1 VKYSYIKPRKKS
13 FFTKEFQLVFVFFSV
28 SFIMLTSV
36 YLFLIFKDERFS
48 TRIQEAKELQER
60 INNNVKKMQEDT
72 DKILKVK
79 MFSENIFT
87 ANSVM
92 KDSLTNLFDLIPN
105 RITLSKAKLLENG
118 LILYGITPNEDVY
131 NFMLAAPLKSIFNRS
146 YSSFFPAQ
154 NGWLRFV
161 STNYIDE
168 VKEEKLDEEE

>member
-1 VKYSYIKPRKKS
+1 MKYSYIKPQRKS
-13 FFTKEFQLVFVFFSV
+13 FFTRDFQLVFAFFSV
-28 SFIMLTSV
+28 SFFMLISV
-36 YLFLIFKDERFS
+36 YFFLIFKDERFS
-48 TRIQEAKELQER
+48 AKIQEAKELQER
-60 INNNVKKMQEDT
+60 INNNVKKMQEHT

-79 MFSENIFT
+79 IFSENIFT

-92 KDSLTNLFDLIPN
+92 KDSIINLFDLVPN

-118 LILYGITPNEDVY
+118 LILYGITPNEDIY

-161 STNYIDE
+161 STNYVDE
-168 VKEEKLDEEE
+168 IKEEKQDE

>member
-1 VKYSYIKPRKKS
+1 VKYSYIKPQRKS
-13 FFTKEFQLVFVFFSV
+13 FFTRDFQLVFTFFSV

-36 YLFLIFKDERFS
+36 YFFLVFKDERFS
-48 TRIQEAKELQER
+48 AKIQEAKELQER
-60 INNNVKKMQEDT
+60 INNNVKKMQEHT

-87 ANSVM
+87 ANSIM
-92 KDSLTNLFDLIPN
+92 KDSIINLFDLVPN

-118 LILYGITPNEDVY
+118 LILYGITPNEDIY

-161 STNYIDE
+161 STNYVDE
-168 VKEEKLDEEE
+168 IKEEKQDE

>member
-1 VKYSYIKPRKKS
+1 MKYSYIKPQRKS
-13 FFTKEFQLVFVFFSV
+13 FFTRDFQLVFTFFSV

-36 YLFLIFKDERFS
+36 YFFLVFKDERFS
-48 TRIQEAKELQER
+48 AKIQEAKELQER
-60 INNNVKKMQEDT
+60 INNNVKKMQEHT

-92 KDSLTNLFDLIPN
+92 KDSIINLFDLVPN

-118 LILYGITPNEDVY
+118 LILYGITPNEDIY

-161 STNYIDE
+161 STNYVDE
-168 VKEEKLDEEE
+168 IKEEKQDE

>member
-1 VKYSYIKPRKKS
+1 
-13 FFTKEFQLVFVFFSV
+13 
-28 SFIMLTSV
+28 MLTSV
-36 YLFLIFKDERFS
+36 YFFLIFKDERFS
-48 TRIQEAKELQER
+48 AKIQEAKVLQKK
-60 INNNVKKMQEDT
+60 INNNVKKMQEHT

-92 KDSLTNLFDLIPN
+92 KDSIINLFDLVPN

-118 LILYGITPNEDVY
+118 LILYGITPNEDIY

-161 STNYIDE
+161 STNYVDE
-168 VKEEKLDEEE
+168 IKEEKQDE

>member
-1 VKYSYIKPRKKS
+1 MKYSYIKPQRKS
-13 FFTKEFQLVFVFFSV
+13 FFTRDFQLVFAFFSV
-28 SFIMLTSV
+28 SFFMLTSV
-36 YLFLIFKDERFS
+36 YFFLIFKDERFS
-48 TRIQEAKELQER
+48 AKIQEAKELQER
-60 INNNVKKMQEDT
+60 ININVKKMQEHT

-87 ANSVM
+87 ANSIM
-92 KDSLTNLFDLIPN
+92 KDSIINLFDLVPN

-161 STNYIDE
+161 STNYVDE
-168 VKEEKLDEEE
+168 IKEEKQDE

>member
-1 VKYSYIKPRKKS
+1 MKYSYIKPQRKS
-13 FFTKEFQLVFVFFSV
+13 FFTRDFQLVFTFFSV

-36 YLFLIFKDERFS
+36 YFFLVFKDERFS
-48 TRIQEAKELQER
+48 AKIQEAKELQER
-60 INNNVKKMQEDT
+60 INNNVKKMQEHT

-87 ANSVM
+87 ANSIM
-92 KDSLTNLFDLIPN
+92 KDSIINLFDLVPN

-118 LILYGITPNEDVY
+118 LILYGITPNEDIY

-161 STNYIDE
+161 STNYVDE
-168 VKEEKLDEEE
+168 IKEEKLDE